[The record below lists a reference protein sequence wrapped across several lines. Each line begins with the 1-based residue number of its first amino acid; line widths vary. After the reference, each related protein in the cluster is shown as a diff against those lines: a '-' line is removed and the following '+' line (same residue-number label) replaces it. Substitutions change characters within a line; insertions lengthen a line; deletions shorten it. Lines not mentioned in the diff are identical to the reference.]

1 MHLTYQKELN
11 KKGKFQEFVGLSLIS
26 LKYFMKLKKLI
37 YLQHKSVCETKIAVS
52 D

>member
-11 KKGKFQEFVGLSLIS
+11 KKGKFQELAGLIS
-26 LKYFMKLKKLI
+26 PEYFTKLKKSI
-37 YLQHKSVCETKIAVS
+37 YSQHRSVCETKIAVL